1 MFMDP
6 GAIAAVGKA
15 SLVLN
20 QAAYAFI
27 PITSVALSL
36 RLYVRI
42 SIVKGFGLDDV
53 CLIVAQIWYIVFCGF
68 AIKLINLEH
77 DPATLKAISGS
88 IKEAMGVIEKI
99 YTSSVLFTMFY
110 VFSLVFLKL
119 SLAFFYLRIVI
130 QRWQRW
136 VIYITVTVFSLYGL
150 TYAFIYLFRCGSN
163 VNDQLFYRAEG
174 NCIPDN
180 TLFIMTYVFGAVDTL
195 TDFIYAFL
203 PIYVLWNSNMP
214 LGMKFTAGFLL
225 CIGSVSSICALI
237 RVATL
242 SNLTSVTGF
251 FKQAVQTGLWSVIEP
266 GLAIIATSLAACRPL
281 WRKFFE
287 DTSTGSFIRKTF
299 MFKWSSGKDSGV
311 SSSSARS
318 TDKPLTIGR
327 ANGRANAFGF
337 VERAEANKGF
347 RQFNDE
353 EYGVSMATVA
363 VGDETEMN
371 ELQDLSGLGV
381 QAEDF
386 HDDDG
391 NDRRSLVRASMT
403 PSERQD
409 RSTSQHRQ
417 SKSKI
422 FKTRD
427 IRVDITT

>member
-1 MFMDP
+1 
-6 GAIAAVGKA
+6 
-15 SLVLN
+15 
-20 QAAYAFI
+20 
-27 PITSVALSL
+27 
-36 RLYVRI
+36 
-42 SIVKGFGLDDV
+42 
-53 CLIVAQIWYIVFCGF
+53 
-68 AIKLINLEH
+68 
-77 DPATLKAISGS
+77 
-88 IKEAMGVIEKI
+88 
-99 YTSSVLFTMFY
+99 MFY
-110 VFSLVFLKL
+110 CFSLVFLKI

-136 VIYITVTVFSLYGL
+136 VIFMTVTVFTLYGL
-150 TYAFIYLFRCGSN
+150 TYAFIYLFRCGLN
-163 VNDQLFYRAEG
+163 INDQLISRAEG
-174 NCIPDN
+174 KCIPDH
-180 TLFIMTYVFGAVDTL
+180 TLLIMTYVFGSVDTL

-203 PIYVLWNSNMP
+203 PIYILWNSNMP

-242 SNLTSVTGF
+242 SNLNSDVEF

-266 GLAIIATSLAACRPL
+266 GLAIVATSLAACRPL

-299 MFKWSSGKDSGV
+299 MFKWSAGKDSGV

-353 EYGVSMATVA
+353 DYGVSMATVQ
-363 VGDETEMN
+363 VGDEADMT
-371 ELQDLSGLGV
+371 ELQDLSGL
-381 QAEDF
+381 AAPTEEDF
-386 HDDDG
+386 PEDDG
-391 NDRRSLVRASMT
+391 NDRRSLVRASHT
-403 PSERQD
+403 PSERRD
-409 RSTSQHRQ
+409 RSSSQHRQ

-427 IRVDITT
+427 VRVSITT

>member
-1 MFMDP
+1 M
-6 GAIAAVGKA
+6 
-15 SLVLN
+15 
-20 QAAYAFI
+20 
-27 PITSVALSL
+27 
-36 RLYVRI
+36 
-42 SIVKGFGLDDV
+42 
-53 CLIVAQIWYIVFCGF
+53 
-68 AIKLINLEH
+68 
-77 DPATLKAISGS
+77 
-88 IKEAMGVIEKI
+88 
-99 YTSSVLFTMFY
+99 FTMFY
-110 VFSLVFLKL
+110 CFSLVFLKI

-136 VIYITVTVFSLYGL
+136 VIFMTVTVFTLYGL
-150 TYAFIYLFRCGSN
+150 AYAFIYLFRCGLN
-163 VNDQLFYRAEG
+163 VNDQLISRAEG
-174 NCIPDN
+174 KCIPDH
-180 TLFIMTYVFGAVDTL
+180 TLLIMTYVFGSVDTL

-242 SNLTSVTGF
+242 SNLNSDIEF

-266 GLAIIATSLAACRPL
+266 GLAIVATSLAACRPL

-287 DTSTGSFIRKTF
+287 DTTTGSFIRKTF

-318 TDKPLTIGR
+318 TDKPVTIGH
-327 ANGRANAFGF
+327 AKGRANAFGF

-353 EYGVSMATVA
+353 EYGVSMATVQA
-363 VGDETEMN
+363 GDEAETMT

-381 QAEDF
+381 PTEEDF
-386 HDDDG
+386 PEDDG
-391 NDRRSLVRASMT
+391 NDRRSLVRASHA
-403 PSERQD
+403 PSERRE
-409 RSTSQHRQ
+409 RSISQHRQ

-427 IRVDITT
+427 VRVSITT